1 MASDASSLILVRRP
15 DGSVEELPVER
26 IDEIDQITAI
36 PGSLVWVDVR
46 NPDERL
52 IANLQREFDLHPL
65 AVEDMRKRGQ
75 RPKLDTYEDAHMVV
89 TYEVVPDAVDLSEM
103 HLFVGGGWLLSAQWG
118 PTPMIDAARS
128 RFASGR
134 TGVDASVGQLLYSV
148 LDAAVD
154 SFFPELDRLSERIDT
169 LEDGIL
175 AGDPAA
181 QGLAEILA
189 LKRRLLELRRVL
201 VPMRDLANALLRGDL
216 EIVDASSTPYYRD
229 LYDHLVR
236 VLDQLDLYRD
246 LLATVLDARLTVA
259 SNNLNAIMKRLTAF
273 TVVLMVPTLIAGV
286 YGMNF
291 ELMPELDWVLGYPFA
306 LALMAAAMVASV
318 TWFRRR
324 GWF

>member
-1 MASDASSLILVRRP
+1 MASDASPLILVRRP
-15 DGSVEELPVER
+15 NGSVEELPAER

-36 PGSLVWVDVR
+36 AGSLVWVGTR
-46 NPDERL
+46 NPDDRL
-52 IANLQREFDLHPL
+52 IADLQREFDLHPL

-75 RPKLDTYEDAHMVV
+75 RPKLDAYENAHMVV
-89 TYEVVPDAVDLSEM
+89 AYEVVPDAVKLSEV
-103 HLFVGGGWLLSAQWG
+103 HLFVGTGWLLSAHWG
-118 PTPMIDAARS
+118 QTPMIDAARR
-128 RFASGR
+128 RFTSGQA
-134 TGVDASVGQLLYSV
+134 GAPSSVGEMLYTV

-154 SFFPELDRLSERIDT
+154 SFFPELDRMSERIDA

-175 AGDPAA
+175 AGDAA
-181 QGLAEILA
+181 REGLAEMLA

-201 VPMRDLANALLRGDL
+201 APMRDLANALLRRDL
-216 EIVDASSTPYYRD
+216 EIVDAASAPYYQD

-291 ELMPELDWVLGYPFA
+291 DSMPELDWPLGYPFA
-306 LALMAAAMVASV
+306 LALMGVAIVASV